1 MSQCDIQYVRFAD
14 DWCVLAKTRW
24 KLKTAIRTM
33 YRVLNALKLL
43 THPDKTEMGRL
54 SQGFDFLGYHF
65 QPVPGGCELG
75 LSATTQRRCVDKL
88 VQLFEQ
94 GAEAKRIAEYCQ
106 RFASWARGGI
116 EKTTVSI
123 ALNVATF
130 GLLAKEYTH
139 ALTLLPDCLLPH
151 VGQIPA
157 KTANMTI

>member
-1 MSQCDIQYVRFAD
+1 MRYFDNI
-14 DWCVLAKTRW
+14 
-24 KLKTAIRTM
+24 
-33 YRVLNALKLL
+33 LL
-43 THPDKTEMGRL
+43 
-54 SQGFDFLGYHF
+54 F
-65 QPVPGGCELG
+65 
-75 LSATTQRRCVDKL
+75 
-88 VQLFEQ
+88 FER
-94 GAEAKRIAEYCQ
+94 GAEGKRIAEYCQ

-151 VGQIPA
+151 LGQIPA